1 MADAEQKAEQKPDKP
16 PLWIGLLC
24 TGIGLYFMLVGLG
37 LLPVPG
43 GPRNMHAPLWVGF
56 AAGLVFFLG
65 GLALL
70 VQVLGRANAQGELPK
85 DAPAW
90 MKAAQHVFAILI
102 FAAFAS
108 IGTWIAFGPGDRQFG
123 GNVPL
128 TGRASEIA
136 GRAAFGLGAV
146 ICWLGTLAMFN
157 RARKQRFGAGKG

>member
-1 MADAEQKAEQKPDKP
+1 MEKPDEKQERP
-16 PLWIGLLC
+16 PRWIGFLC

-56 AAGLVFFLG
+56 AAGLTFFLA

-70 VQVLGRANAQGELPK
+70 VQVFGRANERGELPA

-90 MKAAQHVFAILI
+90 MKASQHVFVILI

-108 IGTWIAFGPGDRQFG
+108 IGTWIAIGPGDRKFG

-128 TGRASEIA
+128 TGAPAEYV
-136 GRAAFGLGAV
+136 GRAAFGFGALL
-146 ICWLGTLAMFN
+146 CWLGTLAMIN
-157 RARKQRFGAGKG
+157 RARRKLFGGEKT